1 MYSYDS
7 YGWFSAQEIPGRTTT
22 VEPPTHGDKVVG
34 ELYPNYTGIEWVM
47 VAYSDPV
54 IPAPPPPPRQSILT
68 KLEYLRR
75 FTQDERVAI
84 RNAAKVNAVLEDY
97 MALLDLAQEINLD
110 DPDTIAGVQMLEA
123 AGLLNAGRAQEI
135 LA

>member
-54 IPAPPPPPRQSILT
+54 IPAPPAPPRQSILS
-68 KLEYLRR
+68 KLEYMDR
-75 FTQDERVAI
+75 FTDAELAGI
-84 RNAAKVNAVLEDY
+84 YTAAKSVVQVEVWLEKFK
-97 MALLDLAQEINLD
+97 LASEINLD
-110 DPDTIAGVQMLEA
+110 DPRTIAGVQALEA